1 MNLKLNTF
9 MKNGLLLLVA
19 MMLGSFVYAQRT
31 VKGKITDSSN
41 GDALIGA
48 NVTSNGTAAVT
59 DIDGMYSIN
68 VPAGASAITVSYTG
82 FDSQTITLGSSNV
95 VDIALRAGT
104 LLNDVVVV
112 GYGTVKKSDA
122 TGAVVAVGEKDFN
135 KGVISSPEQLLQ
147 GRAAGVQISN
157 NNGEPGGGI
166 SVRVRG
172 TSSVFGA
179 NNPLF
184 VIDGVPLTG
193 DAVSGG
199 FDNIAGLGRQAAKN
213 PLNFMNP
220 NDIEKIDVLK
230 DASATA
236 IYGSRGANGVILIT
250 TKKGKGKGSLDYGY
264 SIGQSSITKKYDL
277 LDAAAFKTAGG
288 LDNGAVTDWQ
298 DQILRK
304 ANTQQHN
311 LSYGGGDDK
320 GSYRFSLGYMNQ
332 DGIVKN
338 TNLTRYSAGL
348 NANRK
353 FIDNRLDVG
362 MSLNMAN
369 IKDQGA
375 PISENVGFNGDLLGN
390 MLKMNPTTPVFVPKK
405 DSINPIDKSTV
416 NYWQLGV
423 DEPNPVAMLAYSKD
437 VTNSLRALGNFNAEL
452 QIVDG
457 LKFKTVY
464 GFDQSFSSRRVAQSK
479 RLRMY
484 GSNARKTSEYALGEG
499 RVYGAD
505 IQNDNKLWENYFTYD
520 KTMGSIALNALAGY
534 SYQSFG
540 VSSTGFSAA
549 NFPYYDMDLMINNV
563 ASATPY
569 KVKNPDDKEEQ
580 LTQAYIVNS
589 ANTTDELQS
598 YFGRVNLGIK
608 NKYNLTATVR
618 RDGSSRFGANNKY
631 GIFPS
636 FAAKWK
642 LIEEDFIPKNIFSD
656 LGLRVGYGI
665 TGNQSIPHNRFDSR
679 RRYANKSYGDY
690 ANALNGGAFDN
701 VSFANPDLK
710 WESTKSTSLGLDF
723 GIMKGR
729 ITGSLDLYKKNTSD
743 LLFNVVSPQ
752 PAPTP
757 FQWRNLNADIEN
769 KGIELSLNIFA
780 VDTKDFTWQVQ
791 FNGAL
796 NKNMVKSLDGVY
808 DTGEI
813 SGQGLTG
820 AFAERLAEGQPLY
833 AFFVRPFTG
842 FDDKGISKYSGDYQQ
857 FLGQSPLPKF
867 TGGLTNT
874 FAYKGLDASFF
885 LNIVRGNWIYNNT
898 ENAYFTKGSL
908 NNSRNVTSNV
918 VALTEGAL
926 NAPDVSDRFLHKGDF
941 VRLANVNLGYNWKA
955 GFAGISNIRFYVTGQ
970 NLFTFTKYDGQDPEV
985 STNKS
990 INGIPSFGIDYVAY
1004 PRAKTIIGGI
1014 NVSF

>member
-1 MNLKLNTF
+1 MNFKMNTF
-9 MKNGLLLLVA
+9 MKSA
-19 MMLGSFVYAQRT
+19 FMMLFVLALGNFAYAQRT
-31 VKGKITDSSN
+31 VKGKITDASS
-41 GDALIGA
+41 GEALIGA
-48 NVTSNGTAAVT
+48 NVIAKGTTAGAVT
-59 DIDGMYSIN
+59 DIDGMYSVN
-68 VPAGASAITVSYTG
+68 VPTGSSAIEVSYSGYET
-82 FDSQTITLGSSNV
+82 QTITLGTSNV
-95 VDIALRAGT
+95 VDIALKAGRV
-104 LLNDVVVV
+104 LEDVVVI

-122 TGAVVAVGEKDFN
+122 TGAVVAVGERDFN

-184 VIDGVPLTG
+184 VVDGVPLTG

-199 FDNIAGLGRQAAKN
+199 FDNISGLGRQAAKN

-277 LDAAAFKTAGG
+277 LNAAEFKAAGG

-298 DQILRK
+298 DQVLRK
-304 ANTQQHN
+304 ANVQQHN

-320 GSYRFSLGYMNQ
+320 GSYRFSLGYMDQ

-338 TNLTRYSAGL
+338 TNLSRYSAGL

-353 FIDNRLDVG
+353 FIDNKLEVG
-362 MSLNMAN
+362 ISLNTAN

-405 DSINPIDKSTV
+405 DSINPFDGTTT

-423 DEPNPVAMLAYSKD
+423 DEPNPAAMLAYSKD
-437 VTNSLRALGNFNAEL
+437 ITNTMRALGNVFAEL
-452 QIVDG
+452 QIVNG
-457 LKFKTVY
+457 LKFKTIY
-464 GFDQSFSSRRVAQSK
+464 GFDQSFSSRRVSQSG

-484 GSNARKTSEYALGEG
+484 GSNANSTADYIKGEG

-505 IQNDNKLWENYFTYD
+505 IQTDNKLWENYFTFD
-520 KTMGSIALNALAGY
+520 KAVGSTSLNLLAGY

-540 VSSTGFSAA
+540 YAGTGISAA
-549 NFPYYDMDLMINNV
+549 GFPSSYYDMTLMANNLAGAKNYLIN
-563 ASATPY
+563 S
-569 KVKNPDDKEEQ
+569 
-580 LTQAYIVNS
+580 S
-589 ANTTDELQS
+589 NTTDELQS
-598 YFGRVNLGIK
+598 FFGRANIGIM

-618 RDGSSRFGANNKY
+618 RDGSTRFGGNNKY

-642 LIEEDFIPKNIFSD
+642 LIEESFIPKNVFSD

-665 TGNQSIPHNRFDSR
+665 TGNQSIPHNRYDAR
-679 RRYANKSYGDY
+679 RRYANETFGDFSKDV
-690 ANALNGGAFDN
+690 NGGGFDP
-701 VSFANPDLK
+701 VAFANPDLK
-710 WESTKSTSLGLDF
+710 WESTKSLSLGLDF
-723 GIMKGR
+723 GILKGKVS
-729 ITGSLDLYKKNTSD
+729 GSLDLYQKNTSD
-743 LLFNVVSPQ
+743 LLFQVVAPQ

-757 FQWRNLNADIEN
+757 FQWRNLNTDIEN
-769 KGIELSLNIFA
+769 KGVELALNVIA

-791 FNGAL
+791 FNGAINS
-796 NKNMVKSLDGVY
+796 NKVKDLDGVY

-820 AFAERLAEGQPLY
+820 AFAQRLAAGQPLY
-833 AFFVRPFTG
+833 AFFVRPFDG
-842 FDDKGISKYSGDYQQ
+842 FDDNGISKYSGDYQQ

-867 TGGLTNT
+867 TGGLTNS
-874 FAYKGLDASFF
+874 FNYKGLDASFF
-885 LNIVRGNWIYNNT
+885 LNIVRGNYIYSNT

-908 NNSRNVTSNV
+908 NNSRNVTRDV
-918 VALTEGAL
+918 VALKEGAL
-926 NAPDVSDRFLHKGDF
+926 NAPDVSTRFLHKGDF
-941 VRLANVNLGYNWKA
+941 VRLANVNLGYNLKPD
-955 GFAGISNIRFYVTGQ
+955 FAGISNLRIYVTGQ
-970 NLFTFTKYDGQDPEV
+970 NLLTFTKYNGQDPEV

-1004 PRAKTIIGGI
+1004 PRAKTILAGI